1 MVNLTLSVD
10 EKTIERA
17 RDAAQAMGKSLN
29 QLVRDHIERLSG
41 ADQRLADHEA
51 FEARAIAGKGRLNGW
66 KINREEANSRG

>member
-17 RDAAQAMGKSLN
+17 RDAAQAMGTSLN

-41 ADQRLADHEA
+41 ADQRLADHDT

-66 KINREEANSRG
+66 KFDREQANSRG